1 VTGQRLLAALLTF
14 LFFALIIT
22 GSVAI
27 CRALKH
33 PGWGWVIGIGICV
46 MMVVGFVVQ
55 SRASTPPPPPPAAR
69 RGRR

>member
-1 VTGQRLLAALLTF
+1 VTGQRVLAAVLTF

-33 PGWGWVIGIGICV
+33 PAVGWAIGPGICV
-46 MMVVGFVVQ
+46 IMVVAFLRQ
-55 SRASTPPPPPPAAR
+55 SHTQAPPPPPPAR

>member
-1 VTGQRLLAALLTF
+1 MTGQRLLAALLTF
-14 LFFALIIT
+14 LFFALIIS

-46 MMVVGFVVQ
+46 MMVVGFFAQ
-55 SRASTPPPPPPAAR
+55 SRSSTQPPPPPAR